1 MPFKS
6 QAQAR
11 YMFAKHPKIAKE
23 FAKHTP
29 DFSSLPEHADMEMG
43 NSILAEQDGLEMLNR
58 HFIYMRNK
66 ENAYRENLKSE
77 RPAKEQTT
85 LKEFK

>member
-23 FAKHTP
+23 FADKTT
-29 DFSSLPEHADMEMG
+29 SIKALPEHVKAKKQK
-43 NSILAEQDGLEMLNR
+43 SIKSLRQ
-58 HFIYMRNK
+58 K
-66 ENAYRENLKSE
+66 KSLKG
-77 RPAKEQTT
+77 
-85 LKEFK
+85 